1 MTFSQDDYARAT
13 AIITHAVLTKGIE
26 ASYPSLSPREQ
37 DEMFITVIDRLAR
50 MRGWAIRR
58 ESVLIDEG
66 E

>member
-26 ASYPSLSPREQ
+26 ASYPSLSPRDQ
-37 DEMFITVIDRLAR
+37 DEMFIAVIDRLAR
-50 MRGWAIRR
+50 MRGWVIRR
-58 ESVLIDEG
+58 ELAMADDG